1 MVMLGLKSQYISFK
15 CPIFCIFC
23 FSFPTTDGFFNY
35 YSDEIYLYPFC
46 GLPMPDFTSL
56 QIPSNQVSIKV
67 SRTKK
72 VPVTTERKLM
82 LTMNH
87 ITKVRDLTPRTKWL
101 VFN

>member
-1 MVMLGLKSQYISFK
+1 MISLN
-15 CPIFCIFC
+15 FCLLC
-23 FSFPTTDGFFNY
+23 FSFPTTDGFFDY
-35 YSDEIYLYPFC
+35 YRDEFYLYPFC

-72 VPVTTERKLM
+72 VPVVTERKLM
-82 LTMNH
+82 LTMKK
-87 ITKVRDLTPRTKWL
+87 ITKVRDLTLRTKWF